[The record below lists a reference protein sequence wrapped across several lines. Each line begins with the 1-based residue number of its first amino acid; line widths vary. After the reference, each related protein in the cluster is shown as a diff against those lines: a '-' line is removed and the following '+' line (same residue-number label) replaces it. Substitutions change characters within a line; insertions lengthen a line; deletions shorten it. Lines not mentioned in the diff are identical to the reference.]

1 MIGTLL
7 GGRFRLERKL
17 GSGGMSTVYRAFDE
31 TLERWVA
38 IKVMHRDITSD
49 AAHIERFRREARSV
63 ARLSHPHVVSVIDAG
78 DDDGHPYIVLEY
90 VEGETLKARIR
101 RDGPMPLG
109 EAVAYAIEIGAALSA
124 AHQARLVH
132 RDVKPQNVL
141 IDHEGRAKLTDFGI
155 SRSLEADGLTQ
166 AGKVVGTTDYVSPE
180 QALGQDVDGQS
191 DIYSLGIC
199 LYEMLTGQPPFTGE
213 SHVAVAMKHVQEP
226 VPDVRERRP
235 EVSAALALVVERA
248 VAKEQQNRYATIE
261 DLIHD
266 LEEALAIEAARA
278 GEATGEA
285 TTVLQQLPGSA
296 KRLAPRRLISPHRVV
311 IGCLIVLALAA
322 VTYAAV
328 ILIPGGSR
336 LVPLP
341 GLNRDL
347 AAVPLGLDSV
357 TAFDPPPGDGEEN
370 SDSTNLTVDEN
381 KLTYWDSE
389 GYDTEFGPPP
399 TGLKEG
405 VGLIVNA
412 GTPVAARQL
421 DFVTRTPHIDAQVYA
436 AAEPNFESLEAW
448 GPVIG
453 SVTDAGEDAKVD
465 LDTAGQEFQYYLLW
479 ITKVVPDEDG
489 RNRASI
495 SELSLRK

>member
-7 GGRFRLERKL
+7 DGRFRLERKL

-49 AAHIERFRREARSV
+49 AAQIERFRREARAV

-78 DDDGHPYIVLEY
+78 DDEGHPYIVLEY

-101 RDGPMPLG
+101 RDGPMPVG

-124 AHQARLVH
+124 AHGARLVH

-199 LYEMLTGQPPFTGE
+199 LYEMLTGQPPFTGD

-235 EVSAALALVVERA
+235 EVSAALALVVERS
-248 VAKEQQNRYATIE
+248 VAKEQQNRYATIQ

-266 LEEALAIEAARA
+266 LEEALAIEASRA

-285 TTVLQQLPGSA
+285 TTVLRQLPGSA
-296 KRLAPRRLISPHRVV
+296 RKLAPRRLLSPNRVV
-311 IGCLIVLALAA
+311 LACVIVLALGALA
-322 VTYAAV
+322 YAAV
-328 ILIPGGSR
+328 LLIPGGTR

-341 GLNRDL
+341 GIPDDL
-347 AAVPLGLDSV
+347 TKVRLGLDSI
-357 TAFDPPPGDGEEN
+357 TAFDPPPGDGEELG
-370 SDSTNLTVDEN
+370 DSTGNVVDGN
-381 KLTYWDSE
+381 ASTYWNTE
-389 GYDTEFGPPP
+389 GYDTEFGPA
-399 TGLKEG
+399 GLKEG
-405 VGLIVNA
+405 VGLVIDA
-412 GTPVAARQL
+412 GAPVAARQL
-421 DFVTRTPHIDAQVYA
+421 DFVTRTPGIDVQVYA
-436 AAEPNFESLEAW
+436 AREPVFSSVADW
-448 GPVIG
+448 GLAIG
-453 SVTDAGEDAKVD
+453 SVTDADEDAKVD

-479 ITKVVPDEDG
+479 ITKVVPDDDG

-495 SELSLRK
+495 SELTLRK